1 MRRLVYVVA
10 VGVLAAL
17 AGLAYLSSRV
27 SDEAVQRAAAE
38 RVALLTGNRVEVR
51 GATTISF
58 FPLPRFEMRDVVL
71 APRFTEKSVSVAS
84 IDVMRGSVAV
94 FPLLTGQVTL
104 KDFILVRPR
113 INLAVDRRGRPN
125 WTRARRDDDDEEL
138 AEGNSD
144 LGSGGASGEEPALQ
158 DAPLGSFRIRDGSL
172 TYDSERTG
180 TKQTIT
186 AIDATVSWARLGAPL
201 AASGAVIWNGEAV
214 RFDLAADTP
223 LDFMNHGSSPTRIK
237 FDSGVVDVDFEGKA
251 HYTTDSQLEGT
262 VTLSAPSARG
272 LLRWIGTDLGAGPG
286 LNAIDLSGTLNLIGK
301 SLSLSDLS
309 LNLDGNAAEGV
320 VKVTLGEN
328 RTGLQGTLAVDVL
341 DLGVYRTKTGN
352 GDADPAATP
361 ETAMS
366 TVVDLSVLNR
376 VNVDL
381 RVSAGSISYGDL
393 VLGRSAGTITVRKG
407 TIDLGVGEAELYG
420 GMAQGTISAGPDP
433 EGAQIKVALGI
444 SKTDI
449 GPLLTALTGSARISG
464 PTTARIDLSGTG
476 RTVSDIVADLTGVAK
491 LAISPGTI
499 YGIDVEKL
507 LTALETGSVE
517 GWPSTTAA
525 TMLDEL
531 TATFAV
537 TGGNA
542 ATENFFLKGPKI
554 EVSADGEIRL
564 VSASVAG
571 HGTADLGEA
580 AEGTSAVYSVPFA
593 IEGPIANPTI
603 YPDPIWLLN
612 RPTAT
617 PDEIEKIR
625 KDLQQSSPEDVI
637 EDLVTRGR
645 NMPPQVAPQTEQPS
659 APRQ

>member
-1 MRRLVYVVA
+1 MKRLLYVVA

-27 SDEAVQRAAAE
+27 SDEAVLRASAERAA
-38 RVALLTGNRVEVR
+38 VLTGNRLEVR
-51 GATTISF
+51 GGTTISF

-71 APRFTEKSVSVAS
+71 APRFTEKTVSVAS
-84 IDVMRGSVAV
+84 IDIMRGSVAV
-94 FPLLTGQVTL
+94 LPLLTGQITL
-104 KDFILVRPR
+104 KDFVLVRPR

-125 WTRARRDDDDEEL
+125 WILSRRGDDDGEI

-144 LGSGGASGEEPALQ
+144 LGSGGAPGDEPALQ
-158 DAPLGSFRIRDGSL
+158 DAPIGSFSIRDGSI
-172 TYDSERTG
+172 TYNNERTG

-186 AIDATVSWARLGAPL
+186 SIDATVSWARLAAPL
-201 AASGAVIWNGEAV
+201 AASGALIWNGEAV
-214 RFDLAADTP
+214 RFNVAADTP
-223 LDFMNHGSSPTRIK
+223 LEFINQGKSPTRIS
-237 FDSGVVDVDFEGKA
+237 FNSGVVNVDFNGTA

-262 VTLSAPSARG
+262 VALSAPSTRG
-272 LLRWIGTDLGAGPG
+272 LLRWIGTDLGTGPG

-309 LNLDGNAAEGV
+309 LNLDGNEAEGV

-328 RTGLQGTLAVDVL
+328 RTGLQGTLAVDAL
-341 DLGVYRTKTGN
+341 DLGVYRTKKGN
-352 GDADPAATP
+352 GDTDPAATP
-361 ETAMS
+361 EMAMS
-366 TVVDLSVLNR
+366 TVVDLSILDR
-376 VNVDL
+376 LNVDL

-393 VLGRSAGTITVRKG
+393 ALGRSAGTITVRKG

-420 GMAQGTISAGPDP
+420 GMAQGTISASPAPD
-433 EGAQIKVALGI
+433 GAQVKVALGI
-444 SKTDI
+444 DKADI
-449 GPLLTALTGSARISG
+449 GPLLTALTGSTRISG
-464 PTTARIDLSGTG
+464 STRARIDLSGTG

-491 LAISPGTI
+491 LAITPGDI

-507 LTALETGSVE
+507 LAALETGSVE
-517 GWPSTTAA
+517 GWPSTTAE
-525 TMLDEL
+525 TMLDTL

-537 TGGNA
+537 TAGNA
-542 ATENFFLKGPKI
+542 ATEDFFLKGPKI
-554 EVSADGEIRL
+554 DVSAEGEIRL

-580 AEGTSAVYSVPFA
+580 AEGASTVFSVPFA
-593 IEGPIANPTI
+593 IEGPIANPKI

-617 PDEIEKIR
+617 PEEIEQIR

-637 EDLVTRGR
+637 EDLVMRRRDT
-645 NMPPQVAPQTEQPS
+645 PPQVAPQTEQPG
-659 APRQ
+659 APEQ